1 MNLSEESCITSR
13 SFDQVQI
20 TRLLLNLVH
29 FNGTKSEYLRLLS
42 GKLTEAGVPVF
53 SINLFT
59 DEPGGLNYSSS
70 ISAVPDNSTGTFIPF
85 EDMTSPLKEALEL
98 FRTGKI
104 ITGPEEK
111 NTPFPMEWDHRQYHE
126 YYGSLP
132 DSHERSVLLETPG
145 SGYPVILPLIK
156 EKSFYGTMEML
167 IPEKDTLPSSYPEDI
182 CLAAKLTAE
191 SCGMLLDPVI
201 EKNYGGKSEAAFESA
216 PDPAFIISPEGTII
230 EANRA
235 FRNLAGLSASHARG
249 RSCREVCSPLFQEEM
264 CGACPL
270 GDTFKTGGRAIRE
283 VTLAEDE
290 PAAIYRITSTPV
302 YNTEGTITAI
312 TETLIN
318 ITDRVEEDKEIKQLN
333 LKLEGELTRKIQILK
348 DKERHLHTLVSTV
361 HNIESGNKWPE
372 RLHHIIAGF
381 MSLDAC
387 SVSLVIRNND
397 SLQIARIFPGKI
409 NEAMSRLLDSEIE
422 SSSFDI
428 ENHRENPFAVSVE
441 MIQPIFFIGDE
452 GIHDF
457 FESCYP
463 NTEAAVRDE
472 CAALLQGQ
480 SIIIFP
486 LEAKDGA
493 EGAIAVSASLEI
505 LESNFE
511 YFQLLSST
519 VAVEIDRRKNAAV
532 LAESEKRYRSLIE
545 SSKEMIV
552 FCSREGKIRFS
563 NRTFYNTTGHTKKD
577 TVGTSLYDFL
587 PAMEKEKVK
596 RLVSTVIENAS
607 IADPGE
613 IILKGS
619 KGKDIW
625 TEMTITRA
633 ADNGDNLHIAFRD
646 ISFRKNLETQLSDI
660 STVQDQIIQTDMI
673 GIVTTDLG
681 GMITRWNSGA
691 QAILGYGEIEVL
703 GKNIRE
709 FIGPAHTIIDPVPFA
724 GSGMS
729 GPRHAREVTL
739 NKRNNTTV
747 AAMYAEQVMSDSA
760 GRPILNVSFFFDIT
774 EKINLEAHSKEL
786 MRQLSQAQQVTI
798 LSLAKLTEYR
808 DLETG
813 THLERIM
820 KYTEILAHELSELD
834 SYNSYITEEYILD
847 LVSSCPLHDIGK
859 VGIPDNIL
867 HKPGKLTNDEFD
879 IMKNHTIIGGDTIRD
894 AEEQLQS
901 RSYLELGREIAYSH
915 HEKWD
920 GSGYPHGLKKEKI
933 PLSAR
938 IVSVADVYDA
948 LISKRPYKDAYTH
961 QTAASIIKKNGGTHF
976 DPAII
981 NAFTRCEPL
990 FKEYSELAFQETS
1003 REGLYS
1009 RDIDDTELN

>member
-1 MNLSEESCITSR
+1 MSEESCITSR
-13 SFDQVQI
+13 SLDQVQI
-20 TRLLLNLVH
+20 TRLILNLVH
-29 FNGTKSEYLRLLS
+29 FNGTKNEFLRLLS
-42 GKLTEAGVPVF
+42 EKLTEAGVPVF
-53 SINLFT
+53 NINFFT
-59 DEPGGLNYSSS
+59 NEPGGLRYSSS
-70 ISAVPDNSTGTFIPF
+70 ITAVPEESTGAFIPS
-85 EDMTSPLKEALEL
+85 EDLTSPLKEALEL
-98 FRTGKI
+98 FTTGKI
-104 ITGPEEK
+104 IAGPQEK
-111 NTPFPMEWDHRQYHE
+111 DNSFPTEWDQRQYHE

-132 DSHERSVLLETPG
+132 DSDERSALLDTPG
-145 SGYPVILPLIK
+145 SGYPVILPLIR
-156 EKSFYGTMEML
+156 EKAFYGTMEIL
-167 IPEKDTLPSSYPEDI
+167 IPEEDTLPSPNPEDI

-191 SCGMLLDPVI
+191 ACGMFLDPVI
-201 EKNYGGKSEAAFESA
+201 EKIYGGKSEAAFR
-216 PDPAFIISPEGTII
+216 DM
-230 EANRA
+230 
-235 FRNLAGLSASHARG
+235 AGLSESPARA
-249 RSCREVCSPLFQEEM
+249 R
-264 CGACPL
+264 
-270 GDTFKTGGRAIRE
+270 
-283 VTLAEDE
+283 
-290 PAAIYRITSTPV
+290 
-302 YNTEGTITAI
+302 
-312 TETLIN
+312 
-318 ITDRVEEDKEIKQLN
+318 EDKEIKQLN
-333 LKLEGELTRKIQILK
+333 QKLEGELTRKIQILK

-361 HNIESGNKWPE
+361 HNIEAGNQWPE

-381 MSLDAC
+381 MSLDAR
-387 SVSLVIRNND
+387 SVSLVIRKDD
-397 SLQIARIFPGKI
+397 SLQVARVFPEKT
-409 NEAMSRLLDSEIE
+409 NDAMTRFLDRELE

-428 ENHRENPFAVSVE
+428 ESHRENPFTLSVE

-452 GIHDF
+452 GIYDF
-457 FESCYP
+457 FKSCYP
-463 NTEAAVRDE
+463 NTGEAALNK
-472 CAALLQGQ
+472 CTALFEGQ

-486 LEAKDGA
+486 LETKDGA

-505 LESNFE
+505 LENNFE
-511 YFQLLSST
+511 YFQLLGST
-519 VAVEIDRRKNAAV
+519 AAVEIDRRKNAAV

-552 FCSREGKIRFS
+552 FCSREGKIHFS
-563 NRTFYNTTGHTKKD
+563 NRTFYNTTGHTKKH

-596 RLVSTVIENAS
+596 KLISTVLENRS

-633 ADNGDNLHIAFRD
+633 ADNGENLHIAFRD
-646 ISFRKNLETQLSDI
+646 ISFRKKLETQLSDI

-673 GIVTTDLG
+673 GIVTTDLS
-681 GMITRWNSGA
+681 GMITRWNTGA
-691 QAILGYGEIEVL
+691 QAMLGYGEIEVL

-709 FIGPAHTIIDPVPFA
+709 FIGQAHKIVDPVSFNDSAIPGA
-724 GSGMS
+724 H
-729 GPRHAREVTL
+729 HAREVTL
-739 NKRNNTTV
+739 KKRNNTTV
-747 AAMYAEQVMSDSA
+747 AAMYAEQVMKDSA
-760 GRPILNVSFFFDIT
+760 GRPILIVSFFFDIT
-774 EKINLEAHSKEL
+774 EKINLEAHSREL

-820 KYTEILAHELSELD
+820 KYTEILAHELSGLD
-834 SYNSYITEEYILD
+834 SYSSYITEEYILD

-867 HKPGKLTNDEFD
+867 HKPGKLTSDEFD

-920 GSGYPHGLKKEKI
+920 GSGYPHGLKEENI

-961 QTAASIIKKNGGTHF
+961 QTAVSIIKKTEGTHF
-976 DPAII
+976 DPSII
-981 NAFTRCEPL
+981 DAFARCEPL
-990 FKEYSELAFQETS
+990 FEEYSEVAFQEVT
-1003 REGLYS
+1003 REGLHS
-1009 RDIDDTELN
+1009 RDIDIDESKLN